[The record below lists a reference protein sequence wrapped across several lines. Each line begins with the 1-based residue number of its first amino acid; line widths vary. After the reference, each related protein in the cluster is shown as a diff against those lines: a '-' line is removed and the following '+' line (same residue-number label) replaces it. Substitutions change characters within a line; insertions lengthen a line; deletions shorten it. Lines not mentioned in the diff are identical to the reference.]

1 LTLRLGWA
9 KLGEAMTFQVLEWA
23 MKRRKAVLVVT
34 LLMAGGLVALGDVI
48 YLRNGSVLVVEKA
61 WEEAGQVKYQTAS
74 GVQTMP
80 LDSVKRIQSQEA
92 SPADPSR
99 HQSVRAVVIRGQG
112 PASAPPA
119 TTKPASKSSAPDSR
133 ASARS
138 SRYQDAVG
146 YAAAMREHEATGKPV
161 ALYFYTDWCKF
172 CARLERGT
180 LSHSEVKQYLNTI
193 LYVSVNPDH
202 GRAEEALFREF
213 EGRGYPTFL
222 VLAKNQS
229 AQEIPTSASPE
240 AFLRSCRE
248 AARGGNQ

>member
-1 LTLRLGWA
+1 
-9 KLGEAMTFQVLEWA
+9 
-23 MKRRKAVLVVT
+23 MKTRKAVLVVT
-34 LLMAGGLVALGDVI
+34 FLTFSGLVASGDVI
-48 YLRNGSVLVVEKA
+48 YLRNGSVLVVDKA
-61 WEEAGQVKYQTAS
+61 WEEGGQVKYHTAS

-80 LDSVKRIQSQEA
+80 LDSVKRIQSQQA

-99 HQSVRAVVIRGQG
+99 HQSVQAVVIRGQG
-112 PASAPPA
+112 PASAPIA
-119 TTKPASKSSAPDSR
+119 ATKPASKPGAPDSR

-161 ALYFYTDWCKF
+161 ALYFYVDWCKF

-180 LSHSEVKQYLNTI
+180 LSQSEVKRYLDTI

-202 GRAEEALFREF
+202 GKAEEALFREF

-222 VLAKNQS
+222 VLAKNQP
-229 AQEIPTSASPE
+229 AQEISTSASPE
-240 AFLRSCRE
+240 AFVQSCKE
-248 AARGGNQ
+248 AARGGQH